1 METKTQPPNEPTR
14 KDEIKDIENAVRKN
28 LEAKKETNMGKLL
41 DIFFIVLSKLYN
53 LAEEIEM
60 DSLPDQ
66 ETSDPGIRKL
76 EGEKLEV
83 LFYDK
88 KKNSL

>member
-1 METKTQPPNEPTR
+1 M
-14 KDEIKDIENAVRKN
+14 RKN
-28 LEAKKETNMGKLL
+28 PEVKKETNMGKLL
-41 DIFFIVLSKLYN
+41 EIIYLFLSKLLH